1 MPNPTPS
8 FTPDDLRNFKTLLIE
23 RRVELMQELEEFKNG
38 DASNTIKEASG
49 ENSAYAFHMA
59 DLGTDTNEREKAYYF
74 ASRENKLLASIN
86 QALER
91 VESGGYGLCQN
102 CGQPISR
109 ERLEAV
115 PHARL
120 CITCKATEEKGPYSE
135 LA

>member
-1 MPNPTPS
+1 MQTQNPR
-8 FTPDDLRNFKTLLIE
+8 FTPDDLRNFRQLLIE
-23 RRVELMQELEEFKNG
+23 RRIELLQEIDEFKNG
-38 DASNTIKEASG
+38 DGASTIKEASG
-49 ENSAYAFHMA
+49 ENSSYAFHMA

-74 ASRENKLLASIN
+74 ATRENKLLASIN

-91 VESGGYGLCQN
+91 VESGSYGYCQN
-102 CGQPISR
+102 CGDPISR

-120 CITCKATEEKGPYSE
+120 CITCKANEEKGPYSE

>member
-1 MPNPTPS
+1 MQAQNQR
-8 FTPDDLRNFKTLLIE
+8 FTPDDLRNFQRLLIE
-23 RRVELMQELEEFKNG
+23 RRVELVQELEEFKTG
-38 DASNTIKEASG
+38 GGASTIKEASG
-49 ENSAYAFHMA
+49 ENSSYAYHMA

-91 VESGGYGLCQN
+91 VENGSYGSCLN
-102 CGQPISR
+102 CSQPISR